1 MVFNDINLSLYLIS
15 IIYLKNHSYFHKRI
29 LCYFSHNHCF
39 PFLRKRILFYVGNE
53 EKIIPIV
60 ISYKQSMVCELL
72 KTKINQLPNTT
83 VAFFAL
89 FYVFLLSKSLTQ
101 SDYKCN
107 VYNINKN
114 CDKEKI

>member
-1 MVFNDINLSLYLIS
+1 MIS
-15 IIYLKNHSYFHKRI
+15 IYRYTSFLLYNENIVSISLKDSMI
-29 LCYFSHNHCF
+29 FSHNHCF
-39 PFLRKRILFYVGNE
+39 PFYRKRILFYVGYE

-101 SDYKCN
+101 DDYKCN